1 MPPSF
6 LASAGVGD
14 PLSSQ
19 CATDYFTA
27 MLQAGVPNT
36 EMHIYGS
43 GGHGG
48 TSRRCASV
56 EDCAVPTT
64 YLGSP
69 MDWTKPH
76 PRLHAALQSGLW

>member
-48 TSRRCASV
+48 T
-56 EDCAVPTT
+56 
-64 YLGSP
+64 
-69 MDWTKPH
+69 
-76 PRLHAALQSGLW
+76 

>member
-56 EDCAVPTT
+56 DWDCVCCPN
-64 YLGSP
+64 
-69 MDWTKPH
+69 
-76 PRLHAALQSGLW
+76 